1 MRATV
6 ARAFGEP
13 LCIETVDIDDPG
25 EGEIAVDVAACAIC
39 HSDIIFADGG
49 WGGTLPAIYG
59 HEAAGIVTRLGP
71 GVDGFRVGDHVVA
84 TLIRSCGHCPSCND
98 GHPVTCGTAFYRDSH
113 TPLRDGEGKPLT
125 QGLRT
130 AAFAEKIVVDASQA
144 VTIPKGMNL
153 DVASLL
159 ACGVITGVGAVLNTA
174 ALRSGATAAV
184 IGTGGVGLNVI
195 QAAALSGAAR
205 IIAIDLVPSKLETAC
220 RFGATHGLLGSDP
233 DLKQQLRALTNGRGA
248 DYVFV
253 TVGARAAFIQSL
265 GLVAR
270 SGSLVLVGMPPDG
283 VTIDIDP
290 GFIAQDNLRVLGSK
304 MGDSRIKVDIPK
316 LVALHEAG
324 KLKLD
329 ELISARY
336 SLDRIN
342 EAMASAKAGEAVRN
356 VIVMR

>member
-1 MRATV
+1 MRAAV
-6 ARAFGEP
+6 CHAFGKP
-13 LCIETVDIDDPG
+13 LRIDNVDIEAPG
-25 EGEIAVDVAACAIC
+25 PGEIAVDVAACAIC

-49 WGGTLPAIYG
+49 WGGALPAVYG
-59 HEAAGIVTRLGP
+59 HEAAGIVSRLGS
-71 GVDGFRVGDHVVA
+71 GVDEFKVGDHVVV
-84 TLIRSCGHCPSCND
+84 TLIRSCGHCPSCSD
-98 GHPVTCGTAFYRDSH
+98 GHLVTCGTAFYRDSH
-113 TPLRDGEGKPLT
+113 TPLTDRDGQPLT

-144 VTIPKGMNL
+144 VTIPKEMSL
-153 DVASLL
+153 DIASLL
-159 ACGVITGVGAVLNTA
+159 ACGVITGVGAVRNTA
-174 ALRSGATAAV
+174 ELRSGATVAV

-195 QAAALSGAAR
+195 HAAALSGARA
-205 IIAIDLVPSKLETAC
+205 IIAVDLVPMKLETAR

-233 DLKQQLRALTNGRGA
+233 ELKPKLRALTDGRGA

-253 TVGARAAFIQSL
+253 TVGARAAFVQSL

-290 GFIAQDNLRVLGSK
+290 GFIAQDNLRILGSK
-304 MGDSRIKVDIPK
+304 MGDSRIKLDIPK
-316 LVALHEAG
+316 LVALYEAG

-329 ELISARY
+329 ELVTERY

-342 EAMASAKAGEAVRN
+342 DAMAKAKAGEAVRN
-356 VIVMR
+356 VIMMR

>member
-1 MRATV
+1 MRAAV
-6 ARAFGEP
+6 ARAFGKP
-13 LCIETVDIDDPG
+13 LHIETVDIDGPG
-25 EGEIAVDVAACAIC
+25 EGEIAVDVVACAIC

-49 WGGTLPAIYG
+49 WGGALPAIYG
-59 HEAAGIVTRLGP
+59 HEAAGIVTRLGR
-71 GVDGFRVGDHVVA
+71 GVDGFTPGDHVVV
-84 TLIRSCGHCPSCND
+84 TLIRSCGHCPSCSE

-113 TPLRDGEGKPLT
+113 TPLRDGGGQPLT

-144 VTIPKGMNL
+144 VAIPKTMSL

-174 ALRSGATAAV
+174 GLRSGATAAV

-195 QAAALSGAAR
+195 QAAALSGARA
-205 IIAIDLVPSKLETAC
+205 IIAIDLVASKLETAR

-233 DLKQQLRALTNGRGA
+233 DLRLKLRALTDGRGA

-253 TVGARAAFIQSL
+253 TVGARAAFIQSM

-290 GFIAQDNLRVLGSK
+290 GFIAQDNLRILGSK
-304 MGDSRIKVDIPK
+304 MGDSRIKVDIPR
-316 LVALHEAG
+316 LVALYDAG

-336 SLDRIN
+336 SLDQIN
-342 EAMASAKAGEAVRN
+342 DAMAKARTGEAVRN
-356 VIVMR
+356 VIMMR

>member
-1 MRATV
+1 MRAAV
-6 ARAFGEP
+6 CHAFGKP
-13 LCIETVDIDDPG
+13 LRIDDIDIDAPG
-25 EGEIAVDVAACAIC
+25 PGEIAVDVAACAIC

-49 WGGTLPAIYG
+49 WGGALPAVYG
-59 HEAAGIVTRLGP
+59 HEAAGIVSRLGS
-71 GVDGFRVGDHVVA
+71 GVDEFKVGDHVVV
-84 TLIRSCGHCPSCND
+84 TLIRSCGHCPSCSD
-98 GHPVTCGTAFYRDSH
+98 GHLVTCGTAFYRDSH
-113 TPLRDGEGKPLT
+113 TPLTDRDGQPLT

-144 VTIPKGMNL
+144 VTIPKEMSL
-153 DVASLL
+153 DIASLL
-159 ACGVITGVGAVLNTA
+159 ACGVITGVGAVRNTA
-174 ALRSGATAAV
+174 ELRSGATVAV

-195 QAAALSGAAR
+195 QAAALSGARA
-205 IIAIDLVPSKLETAC
+205 IIAVDLVPMKLDTAR

-233 DLKQQLRALTNGRGA
+233 ELKPKLRALTDGRGA

-253 TVGARAAFIQSL
+253 TVGARAAFVQSL

-290 GFIAQDNLRVLGSK
+290 GFIAQDNLRILGSK
-304 MGDSRIKVDIPK
+304 MGDSRIKLDIPK
-316 LVALHEAG
+316 LVALYEAG

-329 ELISARY
+329 ELVTERY

-342 EAMASAKAGEAVRN
+342 DAMAKAKAGEAVRN
-356 VIVMR
+356 VIMMR

>member
-1 MRATV
+1 MRAAV
-6 ARAFGEP
+6 ARAFGKP
-13 LCIETVDIDDPG
+13 LRIENVDIDEPG
-25 EGEIAVDVAACAIC
+25 KGEIAVDVAACAIC

-59 HEAAGIVTRLGP
+59 HEAAGIVTKLGP
-71 GVDGFRVGDHVVA
+71 GVDGFKLGDHVVV
-84 TLIRSCGHCPSCND
+84 TLIRSCGHCPSCSD

-113 TPLRDGEGKPLT
+113 TPLRDRDGQSLT

-130 AAFAEKIVVDASQA
+130 AAFAEKILVDASQA
-144 VTIPKGMNL
+144 VAIPKTMSL

-174 ALRSGATAAV
+174 GLRSGATAAV

-195 QAAALSGAAR
+195 QAAALSGARA
-205 IIAIDLVPSKLETAC
+205 IIAIDLLPSKLETAR

-233 DLKQQLRALTNGRGA
+233 DLRLKLRALTDGRGA

-253 TVGARAAFIQSL
+253 TVGARAAFIQSM

-290 GFIAQDNLRVLGSK
+290 GFIAQDNLRILGSK
-304 MGDSRIKVDIPK
+304 MGDSRIKVDIPR
-316 LVALHEAG
+316 LVALYDAG

-336 SLDRIN
+336 SLDQIN
-342 EAMASAKAGEAVRN
+342 DAMAKARTGEAVRN
-356 VIVMR
+356 VIMMR

>member
-1 MRATV
+1 MRAAV
-6 ARAFGEP
+6 CHAFGKP
-13 LCIETVDIDDPG
+13 LRIDDIDIDAPG
-25 EGEIAVDVAACAIC
+25 PGEIAVDVAACAIC

-49 WGGTLPAIYG
+49 WGGALPAVYG
-59 HEAAGIVTRLGP
+59 HEAAGIVSRLGS
-71 GVDGFRVGDHVVA
+71 GVDEFKVGDHVVV
-84 TLIRSCGHCPSCND
+84 TLIRSCGHCPSCSD
-98 GHPVTCGTAFYRDSH
+98 GHLVTCGTAFYRDSH
-113 TPLRDGEGKPLT
+113 TPLTDRDGQPLT

-144 VTIPKGMNL
+144 VTIPKEMSL
-153 DVASLL
+153 DIASLL
-159 ACGVITGVGAVLNTA
+159 ACGVITGVGAVRNTA
-174 ALRSGATAAV
+174 ELRSGATVAV

-195 QAAALSGAAR
+195 QAAALSGARA
-205 IIAIDLVPSKLETAC
+205 IIAVDLVPMKLETAR

-233 DLKQQLRALTNGRGA
+233 ELKPKLRALTDGRGA

-253 TVGARAAFIQSL
+253 TVGARAAFVQSL

-290 GFIAQDNLRVLGSK
+290 GFIAQDNLRILGSK
-304 MGDSRIKVDIPK
+304 MGDSRIKLDIPK
-316 LVALHEAG
+316 LVALYEAG

-329 ELISARY
+329 ELVTERY

-342 EAMASAKAGEAVRN
+342 DAMAKAKAGEAVRN
-356 VIVMR
+356 VIMMR

>member
-1 MRATV
+1 MRAAV
-6 ARAFGEP
+6 CHAFGKP
-13 LCIETVDIDDPG
+13 LRIDNIDIEAPG
-25 EGEIAVDVAACAIC
+25 PGEIAVDVAACAIC

-49 WGGTLPAIYG
+49 WGGALPAVYG
-59 HEAAGIVTRLGP
+59 HEAAGIVSRVGS
-71 GVDGFRVGDHVVA
+71 GVDEFKVGDHVVV
-84 TLIRSCGHCPSCND
+84 TLIRSCGHCPSCSD
-98 GHPVTCGTAFYRDSH
+98 GHLVTCGATFHRDTH
-113 TPLRDGEGKPLT
+113 TPLRDVDGKPVA

-144 VTIPKGMNL
+144 VTIPKAMSL

-174 ALRSGATAAV
+174 QVRSGATVAV
-184 IGTGGVGLNVI
+184 IGTGGVGLNAI
-195 QAAALSGAAR
+195 QAAALSGAR
-205 IIAIDLVPSKLETAC
+205 TIIAVDLVPSKLETAR

-233 DLKQQLRALTNGRGA
+233 ELKPKLRALTDGRGA
-248 DYVFV
+248 DHVFV

-304 MGDSRIKVDIPK
+304 MGDSRIKVDIPR
-316 LVALHEAG
+316 LVALYEAG
-324 KLKLD
+324 MLKLD
-329 ELISARY
+329 ELVTERY
-336 SLDRIN
+336 SLDQIN
-342 EAMASAKAGEAVRN
+342 EAMAKAKSGEAVRN
-356 VIVMR
+356 VIMMR

>member
-1 MRATV
+1 MRAAV

-13 LCIETVDIDDPG
+13 LRIETVDIDDPG

-59 HEAAGIVTRLGP
+59 HEAAGIVTRVGA
-71 GVDGFRVGDHVVA
+71 GVEEFKPGDHVVA
-84 TLIRSCGHCPSCND
+84 TLIRSCGHCRSCND
-98 GHPVTCGTAFYRDSH
+98 GHPVTCGTSFYRDSH
-113 TPLRDGEGKPLT
+113 TPLRDAGGKPVT

-130 AAFAEKIVVDASQA
+130 GAFAEKILVDASQA
-144 VTIPKGMNL
+144 VTVPRTMAL

-159 ACGVITGVGAVLNTA
+159 ACGVITGMGAVLNTA
-174 ALRSGATAAV
+174 ELRPGATAAV

-195 QAAALSGAAR
+195 QAAALSGARA
-205 IIAIDLVPSKLETAC
+205 IIAIDLVPSKLETAR

-233 DLKQQLRALTNGRGA
+233 ELRQQLRSLTDGRGA

-304 MGDSRIKVDIPK
+304 MGDARIKLDIPN
-316 LVALHEAG
+316 LVALYEAG

-336 SLDRIN
+336 ALGEIN
-342 EAMASAKAGEAVRN
+342 DAIAKAKSGEAVRN